1 MSDYLRRN
9 TRWRD
14 LDLAQMHLWPNAPRR
29 WTVAFLAV
37 LLLGLCVFYFILPR
51 YERLA
56 EEQKQVLNTQNQI
69 IKAYQTSPI
78 SLADIPP
85 IRQIKR
91 SEESLWLSDLASLAR
106 NHRLNSVVLKTHEL
120 AETERN
126 QLREQIQTALKNNP
140 QWVNKQGGD
149 LPLDWLAQVGWVDIS
164 AQGSYADV
172 LAFVSDLG
180 AHDEWLAVGGG
191 ELNAINQMQ
200 VHWHGG
206 FWYYKEEATHAPK

>member
-1 MSDYLRRN
+1 MSDYVRRN

-14 LDLAQMHLWPNAPRR
+14 LDMAQMHLWPNAPRR
-29 WTVAFLAV
+29 WTVAFLAA
-37 LLLGLCVFYFILPR
+37 LLLGLGVFYWIVPR
-51 YERLA
+51 YERLTEA
-56 EEQKQVLNTQNQI
+56 QKQVLDTQNQI
-69 IKAYQTSPI
+69 IKAYQTSPV
-78 SLADIPP
+78 SLTNIPP

-91 SEESLWLSDLASLAR
+91 SEESVWLSDLASLAH
-106 NHRLNSVVLKTHEL
+106 NHHLNAVVLKTHEL
-120 AETERN
+120 DETERTR
-126 QLREQIQTALKNNP
+126 LREQIQTAVKNNP

-180 AHDEWLAVGGG
+180 AHDEWLAVGGV
-191 ELNAINQMQ
+191 ELNAINQTQ

-206 FWYYKEEATHAPK
+206 FWYYKEATHVPK